1 MMELRPYQLEVIA
14 HLSAGFRAGHV
25 RQMLCMA
32 TGSGKTA
39 TAGEMI
45 RRAAERGNRSLF
57 VVERI
62 ELANQAVRHL
72 QSLGLSVGVLQG
84 ENTNFSDLDEVVVAS
99 IQTLSRRG
107 VPDRVK
113 LIVVDEAHI
122 IHKAH
127 ENVLSKRNLVP
138 VVGLSATPLREG
150 LGRIYTNLVKGPRIA
165 DLVADGFLVP
175 VQAFGPAQDK
185 ITAAVLGVGA
195 RRQPGGRDFIQGDL
209 SKALNRKEL
218 TGDIVSTWQAKAAG
232 LPTLVFAVDIAHSRS
247 IVDDF
252 LAEGVA
258 AEHVD
263 GYAEENERRA
273 IIDRFRSG
281 ETLVLSSVHI
291 LGIGFDVPAAAC
303 AVLAR
308 PTLSLALHI
317 QQCGRVMR
325 PSAGKTHALVLDH
338 AANFARH
345 GRPEDFDVE
354 VLDDG
359 EIGVRAKHNRPN
371 ELSPCS
377 NCGLLLERSRRECPS
392 CGHERRRVADVTTVD
407 GELIEFGGGQ
417 RIRIDLDRCRFY
429 LQLRRVG
436 IDRGWSPTAA
446 AAQYRER
453 FGEWPPRAWNAI
465 NPIDPEP
472 STLRWVQSRM
482 IAFSRRRTRQAV

>member
-1 MMELRPYQLEVIA
+1 MQLRPYQLDAIEQ
-14 HLSAGFRAGHV
+14 LSAGFREGHV
-25 RQMLCMA
+25 RQLLCMA

-39 TAGEMI
+39 TAGAMI

-72 QSLGLSVGVLQG
+72 QSLGLSVGVMQG
-84 ENTNFSDLDEVVVAS
+84 ENTHFTDQDAAIVAS
-99 IQTLSRRG
+99 IQTLARRG

-113 LIVVDEAHI
+113 LIVIDEAHI
-122 IHKAH
+122 VHKAH
-127 ENVLSKRNLVP
+127 EDLLAKRNLIP

-150 LGRIYTNLVKGPRIA
+150 LGRIYTNLVQGPRIA
-165 DLVADGFLVP
+165 DLVRDGFLVP

-185 ITAAVLGVGA
+185 IKASIAGVGT
-195 RRQPGGRDFIQGDL
+195 RQQPGGRDFISADL

-218 TGDIVSTWQAKAAG
+218 VGDIVSTWKAKAAG
-232 LPTLVFAVDIAHSRS
+232 LPTLVFAVDIAHSKA

-252 LAEGVA
+252 LSEGVA

-263 GYAEENERRA
+263 GYADADERRA

-281 ETLVLSSVHI
+281 ETKVLSSVNV
-291 LGIGFDVPAAAC
+291 LGIGFDVPSAAC

-317 QQCGRVMR
+317 QQVGRVMR
-325 PSAGKTHALVLDH
+325 PAPGKAHALVLDH

-354 VLDDG
+354 ILDDG
-359 EIGVRAKHNRPN
+359 EIGSRSKGKPPA
-371 ELSPCS
+371 ELAPCS
-377 NCGLLLERSRRECPS
+377 SCGFLLERNRRECPS
-392 CGHERRRVADVTTVD
+392 CGHERRRVADVAVLD
-407 GELIEFGGGQ
+407 GDLVEFGGRE
-417 RIRIDLDRCRFY
+417 RIKVDPDRKSFY
-429 LQLRRVG
+429 LQLRQVG
-436 IDRGWSPTAA
+436 IDRGWSSTAA

-453 FGEWPPRAWNAI
+453 YGDWPPRAWASYR
-465 NPIDPEP
+465 PQTPDAA
-472 STLRWVQSRM
+472 TLRWVRSRM
-482 IAFSRRRTRQAV
+482 IAFAKSRSKQAA